1 MNQSHSHWTIVAK
14 YCYILIVKVT
24 KFVHSCLLVEDSG
37 KTFLFD
43 PGNYT
48 DQANVLNLDSIKLDY
63 LLITHEHPDH
73 MYIPLVRKIS
83 GKFPE
88 VSIITNPSAQLVLK
102 NEGIEVSG
110 KVPDFITI
118 EKIPHGKIFGS
129 EVPENIKFI
138 LNNILTHPGD
148 SFSFNQTSKILALPV
163 QAPWGSLTEAVELAT
178 KLKPEI
184 ILPIHDWHW
193 RDEARV
199 MLYRRLTDYFNNL
212 GIRFISLETG
222 IPIDL

>member
-1 MNQSHSHWTIVAK
+1 M
-14 YCYILIVKVT
+14 KVT

-48 DQANVLNLDSIKLDY
+48 DQANILNLKSINKLDY

-73 MYIPLVRKIS
+73 MYLPLVKKIS
-83 GKFPE
+83 ERFPA

-102 NEGIEVSG
+102 NEGIEISNE
-110 KVPDFITI
+110 VPDFIKM
-118 EKIPHGKIFGS
+118 EKIPHEKVFGV
-129 EVPENIKFI
+129 EVPENVKFT

-148 SFSFNQTSKILALPV
+148 SFSFSQTSKILALPV

-193 RDEARV
+193 RDEARII
-199 MLYRRLTDYFNNL
+199 LYKTLTDYFKSL
-212 GIRFISLETG
+212 GIRFVSLGTG
-222 IPIDL
+222 VSVEL

>member
-1 MNQSHSHWTIVAK
+1 M
-14 YCYILIVKVT
+14 KVT
-24 KFVHSCLLVEDSG
+24 KFIHSCLLVEDSG

-48 DQANVLNLDSIKLDY
+48 DQANVLDLNSISKLDY

-73 MYIPLVRKIS
+73 MSTPLIRKVL
-83 GKFPE
+83 GKFPG
-88 VSIITNPSAQLVLK
+88 VSIITNTSAQSILRGENIK
-102 NEGIEVSG
+102 SGTEAPGFIE
-110 KVPDFITI
+110 I
-118 EKIPHGKIFGS
+118 ERIPHEKVFGT
-129 EVPENIKFI
+129 EVPENVKFTI
-138 LNNILTHPGD
+138 GNSLTHPGD
-148 SFSFNQTSKILALPV
+148 SFHFSHTSKILALPV

-193 RDEARV
+193 RDEARI
-199 MLYRRLTDYFNNL
+199 MLYKRLTDYFSNL

-222 IPIDL
+222 ISTDL

>member
-1 MNQSHSHWTIVAK
+1 M
-14 YCYILIVKVT
+14 KVT
-24 KFVHSCLLVEDSG
+24 KFVHSCLFVEDSG

-48 DQANVLNLDSIKLDY
+48 DQANILNLKSINKLDY

-83 GKFPE
+83 ERFPA

-102 NEGIEVSG
+102 NEGFEVSG
-110 KVPDFITI
+110 EIPDFIKM
-118 EKIPHGKIFGS
+118 EDIPHEKIFGS
-129 EVPENIKFI
+129 EVPENVKFI
-138 LNNILTHPGD
+138 INSILTHPGD
-148 SFSFNQTSKILALPV
+148 SFSFSKTSKILALPV

-193 RDEARV
+193 RDEARI
-199 MLYRRLTDYFNNL
+199 MLYKRLTDYFSNL

-222 IPIDL
+222 ISINL